1 MGFRWKI
8 GDGKKVKF
16 WEDNWL
22 VTSSLAIQFWDLY
35 VIVNEKTGTV
45 ADLWDGQN
53 VRCTF
58 KRTVNENLGR
68 IWLEIVQ
75 LASTITFSE
84 EEDDAL
90 VWKFT
95 SNGVYT
101 TQSLY
106 RVINFRGTRPVYTPG
121 IWSLNIPPRVH
132 FFLWL
137 LINNKNLTRDNL
149 AKRQHVDTKS
159 CLFCEELE
167 SYHHLFFDCV
177 VAKEMWRRISSVVGR
192 ELGESLESVGICWL
206 SNKKFTSI
214 NIISSAALWALWK
227 LRNVLCFQNT
237 AWKSMGGLLMKIVI
251 LVQNWTIL
259 CPNGKKEEL
268 QCYVTNLTSL
278 AKKPEMLRYH

>member
-35 VIVNEKTGTV
+35 VTVNEKTGTV

-149 AKRQHVDTKS
+149 AKRQHVDTKA

-167 SYHHLFFDCV
+167 SYHHLF
-177 VAKEMWRRISSVVGR
+177 
-192 ELGESLESVGICWL
+192 L
-206 SNKKFTSI
+206 
-214 NIISSAALWALWK
+214 
-227 LRNVLCFQNT
+227 
-237 AWKSMGGLLMKIVI
+237 IV
-251 LVQNWTIL
+251 
-259 CPNGKKEEL
+259 
-268 QCYVTNLTSL
+268 
-278 AKKPEMLRYH
+278 